1 VPDAGSRIAPYT
13 SANVGVFAPT
23 VFTVASLQAAEAIK
37 VLAGRMDELLKNRML
52 WLDLWNSTFRTISVS
67 KNPTCPV
74 CAHLSCYI
82 LRLRKPERNAPALD
96 RGWKHGRGPRL
107 PYVPGLFTEGRQAQE
122 QSLGE
127 HGRLRRD
134 IYRLSLEDSYT
145 RVLELAN
152 ALNVQPPSASRMLRR
167 LADEGLVKYEKY
179 SIVRLTPQGAEI
191 GAYLLNRHEILEQFL
206 TLLGVPDVLEDAE
219 RIEHNISA
227 AAMAGIS
234 ELLAFFGSNSEA
246 LAAWKEHLSRTR

>member
-1 VPDAGSRIAPYT
+1 
-13 SANVGVFAPT
+13 
-23 VFTVASLQAAEAIK
+23 
-37 VLAGRMDELLKNRML
+37 MDEDR
-52 WLDLWNSTFRTISVS
+52 DFHTFRGYSLKDAKR
-67 KNPTCPV
+67 KNS
-74 CAHLSCYI
+74 LSASM
-82 LRLRKPERNAPALD
+82 ED
-96 RGWKHGRGPRL
+96 
-107 PYVPGLFTEGRQAQE
+107 YVEM
-122 QSLGE
+122 
-127 HGRLRRD
+127 